1 MDTPATPPIKGY
13 RHLSVAEVDL
23 INRAKDL
30 ANQVGDFVELLAQLQ
45 PSDDTYADP
54 RWLNIARTD
63 LQKGFM
69 ALARSIAKPQSF

>member
-1 MDTPATPPIKGY
+1 MNAPTPAQITGY
-13 RHLSVAEVDL
+13 RQLSVAEVDL

-69 ALARSIAKPQSF
+69 ALVRSIAKPQSF